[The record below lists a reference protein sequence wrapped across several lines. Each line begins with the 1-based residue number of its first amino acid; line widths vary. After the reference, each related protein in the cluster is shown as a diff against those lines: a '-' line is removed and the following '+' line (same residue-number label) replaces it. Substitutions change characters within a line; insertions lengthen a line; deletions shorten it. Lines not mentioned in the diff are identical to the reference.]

1 MSKKKKTD
9 TNVSDKKEEDFIQV
23 YIENQF
29 TQKNTPTVIQER
41 IPQPTVNETSK
52 KKQYFA

>member
-9 TNVSDKKEEDFIQV
+9 ANVPDKKEEDFIQV

-29 TQKNTPTVIQER
+29 TQKNTPPVIQER
-41 IPQPTVNETSK
+41 IPQQTVNEPAK

>member
-1 MSKKKKTD
+1 MRKKKKTD
-9 TNVSDKKEEDFIQV
+9 TNVPDKKEDDFLKT

-29 TQKNTPTVIQER
+29 TQKNPPSVQDKNL
-41 IPQPTVNETSK
+41 VVETTNK